1 MFFGT
6 GGPGILARLF
16 EEAGL
21 EEVKEH
27 RQFETMIFRDEDDVA
42 DAVLMGGPVALAV
55 KRFDESVLGDVKR
68 DFLASVAAFRRDD
81 GSFAI
86 PGEFVTVAGR
96 RPPG

>member
-1 MFFGT
+1 M
-6 GGPGILARLF
+6 
-16 EEAGL
+16 
-21 EEVKEH
+21 
-27 RQFETMIFRDEDDVA
+27 
-42 DAVLMGGPVALAV
+42 
-55 KRFDESVLGDVKR
+55 KR